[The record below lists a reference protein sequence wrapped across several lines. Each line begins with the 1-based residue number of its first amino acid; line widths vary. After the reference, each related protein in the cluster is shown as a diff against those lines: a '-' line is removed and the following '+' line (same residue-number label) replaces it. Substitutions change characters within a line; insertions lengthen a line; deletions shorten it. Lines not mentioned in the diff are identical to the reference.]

1 MKQEINMD
9 DRTLM
14 NTTLEK
20 ALPGFLLL
28 IDLASQIRLGKVI
41 SKGGNGILY
50 EGTISD
56 PDIRRRAPADTVAV
70 KHIEC
75 KPLLFLSGLSN
86 GNKVLHPP
94 RRPRS

>member
-1 MKQEINMD
+1 MKQEINME

-28 IDLASQIRLGKVI
+28 TDLASQIRLGKV

-56 PDIRRRAPADTVAV
+56 PEIRRRAPADTQYW
-70 KHIEC
+70 
-75 KPLLFLSGLSN
+75 PD
-86 GNKVLHPP
+86 
-94 RRPRS
+94 